1 MNRCVQVGFSQR
13 IKLDW
18 LELTSALLLAGST
31 RHEIQ
36 TKLDDF
42 LQDKLSVGSSAK
54 STNRR
59 KAISILLR
67 IWVRVPNNL
76 EPLRNEGL
84 EHLKRLPNHQHLP
97 IHWGMTMAVYPFFG
111 VVAQTVGRLLRLQGS
126 VTVASVQR
134 RIKEQFGDRETVS
147 RAARRVIRCFVDWGV
162 LQDTA
167 EKGVYQAAPI
177 QLIEDRKLAA
187 WLVEA
192 ALISNNINSGSL
204 QAITQN
210 PTLFPFVIGQLN
222 FKDLENSKRLE
233 LFRQGLDENMVL
245 LRL

>member
-13 IKLDW
+13 IQLDW
-18 LELTSALLLAGST
+18 LELTASLKLEGST
-31 RHEIQ
+31 RIEIQ
-36 TKLDDF
+36 TQLDDF
-42 LQDKLSVGSSAK
+42 LQDKLSVGSNAK

-59 KAISILLR
+59 KAISILLKV
-67 IWVRVPNNL
+67 WVGVPKSL

-84 EHLKRLPNHQHLP
+84 EHLKRLPHHQHLP

-134 RIKEQFGDRETVS
+134 RIKEQFGERETVS
-147 RAARRVIRCFVDWGV
+147 RATQRVLRCFVDWGV

-177 QLIEDRKLAA
+177 HFIEDQKLAA

-192 ALISNNINSGSL
+192 ALVASKVNSSPL
-204 QAITQN
+204 QSITQA
-210 PTLFPFVIGQLN
+210 PTLFPFIVRQVNL
-222 FKDLENSKRLE
+222 KDLESNNRLE
-233 LFRQGLDENMVL
+233 LFYQGLNENMIL